1 MLRDEVLAGGGGGGG
16 SSPCRTSIRVGFNGF
31 SARAASVGAGDDVT
45 EHMSAT
51 PASNDDTL
59 IRGSLESDLTLD

>member
-1 MLRDEVLAGGGGGGG
+1 MRWSGVFLPSREQLYVNCLVTFPPGSVCWGGH
-16 SSPCRTSIRVGFNGF
+16 
-31 SARAASVGAGDDVT
+31 DVT